1 MKNVTIS
8 DVAKAAGVSV
18 TTISRYLNGR
28 FGKMSSE
35 TQDKIAG
42 VIKQLNY
49 HPSASARRMRTNRSK
64 TIGVIVGDISNVFSS
79 LLFSGIYKVLQPE
92 DYSVLLLNANNSA
105 LEEQKGIN
113 RLLEQEVD
121 GFIIQPSQSEYQNYQ
136 ILTENKVPFV
146 AVDRDFGKAP
156 KSVGKVMT
164 NNFEASQKLG
174 LEFVKAGYKRIMM
187 ISSTTVNI
195 SAQIPRI
202 QGFAKVGNQTNTE
215 VVELNLAGKPADWL
229 TDQLSRDF
237 ANPSGKTVII
247 SLMGPLL
254 FKTLSSLKKLQ
265 VTFPDQIGLASFD
278 DWNWSEFVGQ
288 GIDLMEQNPEEIGR
302 SAAKMLLRAMQNNG
316 DVNLGTELVPAKRVS
331 GNSF

>member
-35 TQDKIAG
+35 TQDKIAE

-79 LLFSGIYKVLQPE
+79 LLFSGIYKVLQPQ

-121 GFIIQPSQSEYQNYQ
+121 GFIIQPSQAEYKNYQ
-136 ILTENKVPFV
+136 VLTKNKVPFV
-146 AVDRDFGKAP
+146 TVDRDFGKAP

-164 NNFEASQKLG
+164 NNFEASKEMG
-174 LEFVKAGYKRIMM
+174 LELVDAGYKRIVM

-202 QGFAKVGNQTNTE
+202 QGFSVAGNQTNTE
-215 VVELNLAGKPADWL
+215 VTELNLAGHPADWL
-229 TDQLSRDF
+229 TNQLNQYLTHS
-237 ANPSGKTVII
+237 SGKTVLV

-254 FKTLSSLKKLQ
+254 FRTLTSLKELNIG
-265 VTFPDQIGLASFD
+265 FPDQVGLASFD
-278 DWNWSEFVGQ
+278 DWNWSEFVGE
-288 GIDLMEQNPEEIGR
+288 GIDLMQQDPEAIGR
-302 SAAKMLLRAMQNNG
+302 SAAEMLLKSMQTTGN
-316 DVNLGTELVPAKRVS
+316 VEIGTKLIPAKRVH
-331 GNSF
+331 GHSF